1 VGGDKFSEGWYQPI
15 GLMQVIGKE
24 ESHKHREVQHKQMN
38 TINVI
43 KNHSYK
49 NQNKIYSVKY
59 NTEGK
64 SLKS

>member
-1 VGGDKFSEGWYQPI
+1 
-15 GLMQVIGKE
+15 MQVIGKE
-24 ESHKHREVQHKQMN
+24 ESHKHTEIQHKQIN

-59 NTEGK
+59 NTEDK
-64 SLKS
+64 SLKF